1 MLTGSAG
8 SHKYSN
14 PQDGIS
20 STVGR
25 IGFFCVAGKICWEA
39 GKSLFITLLVFGALL
54 GLLIVSS
61 NSKLEKESSTCPR
74 FRLLPLLE
82 MLLEL
87 ELSTLSEIFA
97 LEDMLATFFF
107 LYGPLLYPLLFLLLF
122 CWNATYD
129 LLYGPLTYFLELSS
143 FFGKMDSTSSMKLY
157 FFFFAGSFCPS
168 LL

>member
-1 MLTGSAG
+1 
-8 SHKYSN
+8 
-14 PQDGIS
+14 
-20 STVGR
+20 
-25 IGFFCVAGKICWEA
+25 VAGKICWEA

-87 ELSTLSEIFA
+87 FA

-107 LYGPLLYPLLFLLLF
+107 LYGPLLYPLLFLLSF
-122 CWNATYD
+122 CWNA
-129 LLYGPLTYFLELSS
+129 
-143 FFGKMDSTSSMKLY
+143 
-157 FFFFAGSFCPS
+157 
-168 LL
+168 